1 MPSKA
6 EFYRQMAEQVSTRLV
21 GSWQEWTA
29 FLSTAARLYK
39 YPFHEQMMIYA
50 QRPDATACAEY
61 DLWNEKMGRYVRRG
75 SKGIALVDDSGDRP
89 RLRYV
94 FDISDTGTREH
105 SRTPWLWQLEE
116 QHIGPV
122 SAMLERNYGIA
133 GDDLAQQLTDVAGKL
148 ASEYWDE
155 HQQDFRYI
163 VDGSFLEEYD
173 DLNVAVQFKS
183 AATVSI
189 AYALMS
195 RCGLEPE
202 RYFQHEDFMS
212 IFDFNTPATVGALG
226 AAVSQINQ
234 QVLRQIGVTIQNYE
248 REHIAERSITH
259 GEQPDLHEERRLPDS
274 RSEPERAAEEAP
286 GQVRQDAESVP
297 EGTPSPDLQ
306 PSADEREAVP
316 APAGDRE
323 NSEQPSGAD
332 DASAGGVGGRDGGTE
347 SPRSD
352 ALGGPD
358 EHLQGTGRGN
368 SDGGAYQQLTLNLF
382 LSEAEQIQRIDEA
395 ENVKTSSAFSFTQE
409 QPQPEAANQEAEAAK
424 PTLREL
430 HEKYKPIVLEAVK
443 DGNGNVKWSCIKI
456 SRILRN
462 ATYMGY
468 LCYNKSKVNNFLEKR
483 RIKNLD
489 EDSFILK
496 KGDFEPI
503 ISEALWHQCEN
514 IRNGRIRKYQ
524 MPSGEERRRGTRIAQ
539 NLWVKKLRCRCGAGY
554 NRFKWR
560 VLRDGT
566 PVYGYQCNYRTQNP
580 AKTFVEK
587 NHLDS
592 QKYCDAITICEWK
605 LDLMAK
611 MIFDQLWG
619 DQREAVL
626 KARQMIESCIL
637 STTLQTDSEKA
648 EKQKK
653 IEKLEQRLLN
663 LGQMRADGELTRE
676 QFQKLYAQTTTELDA
691 LKTQQNSV
699 PDSAEEEVSFDL
711 NKIKK
716 GLSQMVDITAPR
728 ISEELIDEFVEAVTP
743 VENHH
748 YRWKMTFGEMKSG
761 QERYNL
767 MEPENSPVLSFT
779 IDFETARQYRM
790 SNGLPAQ
797 FRQRGWTDL
806 NVEVYL

>member
-514 IRNGRIRKYQ
+514 IRNGRIRKYH

-626 KARQMIESCIL
+626 KACQMIESCIL

-676 QFQKLYAQTTTELDA
+676 QFQ
-691 LKTQQNSV
+691 
-699 PDSAEEEVSFDL
+699 
-711 NKIKK
+711 
-716 GLSQMVDITAPR
+716 
-728 ISEELIDEFVEAVTP
+728 
-743 VENHH
+743 
-748 YRWKMTFGEMKSG
+748 
-761 QERYNL
+761 
-767 MEPENSPVLSFT
+767 
-779 IDFETARQYRM
+779 
-790 SNGLPAQ
+790 
-797 FRQRGWTDL
+797 
-806 NVEVYL
+806 

>member
-1 MPSKA
+1 MLFYIDYLDQITSGNYPFQTLELRFRYDLLVFGRDTLCMSVPACIKLEQTALLLMKLDEFWKSGKILLQLDRKHRGRAENYFANRKKVLAKGMPEEKLVKHF
-6 EFYRQMAEQVSTRLV
+6 EFVAYESNRTRTFFGVYMPEVVSVSPNVLYINKLHDTDALFRSETQNQFLSHTNEICSDLEVTRAINFVGMANTIQSFALDRSTLFQRALIEDKIVDQYNPNSNEKNIIATLLDRAFEALEKQMQWYEDQTKYHPNWTVVGKYIDEGITGTLAKKRPSFMKMIEDAKQRKFDLIVTREVCRFARNTVDTLVLTRELKNYGVEVYFVSDNIWTMDGDGELRLTIMATLAQEESRKISERVRAGQAVSRENGVLFGNGNIIGYDRV
-21 GSWQEWTA
+21 GSTYVINPEQ
-29 FLSTAARLYK
+29 AATIRTIFELYSQGLG
-39 YPFHEQMMIYA
+39 QMKIV
-50 QRPDATACAEY
+50 
-61 DLWNEKMGRYVRRG
+61 NELTRRG
-75 SKGIALVDDSGDRP
+75 
-89 RLRYV
+89 
-94 FDISDTGTREH
+94 
-105 SRTPWLWQLEE
+105 
-116 QHIGPV
+116 
-122 SAMLERNYGIA
+122 
-133 GDDLAQQLTDVAGKL
+133 
-148 ASEYWDE
+148 
-155 HQQDFRYI
+155 
-163 VDGSFLEEYD
+163 
-173 DLNVAVQFKS
+173 
-183 AATVSI
+183 
-189 AYALMS
+189 
-195 RCGLEPE
+195 C
-202 RYFQHEDFMS
+202 
-212 IFDFNTPATVGALG
+212 
-226 AAVSQINQ
+226 
-234 QVLRQIGVTIQNYE
+234 
-248 REHIAERSITH
+248 
-259 GEQPDLHEERRLPDS
+259 
-274 RSEPERAAEEAP
+274 
-286 GQVRQDAESVP
+286 
-297 EGTPSPDLQ
+297 
-306 PSADEREAVP
+306 
-316 APAGDRE
+316 
-323 NSEQPSGAD
+323 
-332 DASAGGVGGRDGGTE
+332 
-347 SPRSD
+347 
-352 ALGGPD
+352 
-358 EHLQGTGRGN
+358 
-368 SDGGAYQQLTLNLF
+368 
-382 LSEAEQIQRIDEA
+382 
-395 ENVKTSSAFSFTQE
+395 
-409 QPQPEAANQEAEAAK
+409 
-424 PTLREL
+424 
-430 HEKYKPIVLEAVK
+430 K

-592 QKYCDAITICEWK
+592 QKYCDAIVICEWK

-626 KARQMIESCIL
+626 KACQMIESCIL

-728 ISEELIDEFVEAVTP
+728 ISEELINEFVEAVTP